1 MKFVKTLFGLAV
13 AAFVAV
19 GFAAQSSAQDIQKQ
33 IANESALTEIK
44 KRGVLNVG
52 HSTFVPWSFRSVKGE
67 FVGFEIDMGRKLAED
82 MGVKY
87 NNVPTA
93 WDGIIPALLAG
104 KFDLIVGG
112 MSPTPKRALTVSFSV
127 PYSNPLHQGFAANR
141 KLITGLNSIEDYNKS
156 SITIVSRR
164 GSTAEDAAKK
174 HLPKATH
181 RLFDDDAMAIQ
192 EVLNGNAHAVFSSEP
207 KPSFWALEN
216 ADSIIKPFGDK
227 AFSDN
232 SGAGVAV
239 RQGDSV
245 LLTYVNNWI
254 SWRRAGGFIQDRFN
268 FWFGTL
274 DWAALDPK
282 RVDD

>member
-1 MKFVKTLFGLAV
+1 MKVAKTLFGLAV
-13 AAFVAV
+13 AAVVAV
-19 GFAAQSSAQDIQKQ
+19 GFAAQASAQGIQKQ
-33 IANESALTEIK
+33 IANDSALTEIK

-67 FVGFEIDMGRKLAED
+67 FVGFEIDMGRKLAQD
-82 MGVKY
+82 MGVEY

-127 PYSNPLHQGFAANR
+127 PYSNPLQQGFAANM
-141 KLITGLNSIEDYNKS
+141 KLASGMTKLEDYNKPT
-156 SITIVSRR
+156 ITVVSRR

-192 EVLNGNAHAVFSSEP
+192 EVLNGNAHAIFSSEP
-207 KPSFWALEN
+207 KPTFWLKEN
-216 ADSIIKPFGDK
+216 ADTIVKPFGNK

-239 RQGDSV
+239 RQGDGV

-254 SWRRAGGFIQDRFN
+254 SWRRAGGFIQERFN
-268 FWFGTL
+268 YWFGTI
-274 DWAALDPK
+274 DWAELDPK
-282 RVDD
+282 RATK

>member
-1 MKFVKTLFGLAV
+1 MRLAKLLLGSAV
-13 AAFVAV
+13 AAFM
-19 GFAAQSSAQDIQKQ
+19 AAGLTAQASAQGIQQQ
-33 IANESALTEIK
+33 ITKDSVLTEIK

-67 FVGFEIDMGRKLAED
+67 FVGFEIDVGRKLAED

-127 PYSNPLHQGFAANR
+127 PYSNPLHQGFAANM
-141 KLITGLNSIEDYNKS
+141 KLVTGMKTLDEFNKPT
-156 SITIVSRR
+156 ITIVSRR

-192 EVLNGNAHAVFSSEP
+192 EVLNGNAHAIFSSEP
-207 KPSFWALEN
+207 KPTFWLKEN
-216 ADSIIKPFGDK
+216 PDAIIKPFGNR

-239 RQGDSV
+239 RQGDGV

-254 SWRRAGGFIQDRFN
+254 SWRRAGGFIQERFDY
-268 FWFGTL
+268 WFGTI

-282 RVDD
+282 RAN

>member
-1 MKFVKTLFGLAV
+1 MVFVKTFFGFAV

-19 GFAAQSSAQDIQKQ
+19 GFVAQSSAQDLQKQ
-33 IANESALTEIK
+33 IAKESTLTAIK

-67 FVGFEIDMGRKLAED
+67 FVGFEIDMGKKLAAD

-127 PYSNPLHQGFAANR
+127 PYSNPLHQGFAANK
-141 KLITGLNSIEDYNKS
+141 KLIAGLNSMEDYNNS

-164 GSTAEDAAKK
+164 GSTAEDAAKQY
-174 HLPKATH
+174 LPKATH
-181 RLFDDDAMAIQ
+181 RLFDDDAMALQ

-207 KPSFWALEN
+207 KPSFWTLEN
-216 ADSIIKPFGDK
+216 ADTLIKPFGDK

-254 SWRRAGGFIQDRFN
+254 SWRRAGGFIQERFN

-282 RVDD
+282 RAN